1 MLNRV
6 EPARVLWS
14 TAERELR
21 AYIDALGN
29 FSRNARLYLWV
40 AFLGGFTV
48 GVTRIIFN
56 LYIQAL
62 GFDAAFLGQLLA
74 VTTAAAGITALPAG
88 LLTDRWGTK
97 RALVWGSLGV
107 GCGAFGQMVLTTP
120 LLLLTSGALAGAGGA
135 IALAAQAP
143 FLAHNSS
150 RRERTYLFSTM
161 AALFLASSIV
171 GNLLGGHVPQWLQDS
186 RLALSEVWSYRATL
200 LAAGAASAFTLPV
213 LLLLRETYQPG
224 GPETRRWTLTR
235 RSTTALAKLITTDG
249 LISLGAGLTIPFLNV
264 FFVQELGTSAAFY
277 GTMSAAS
284 LGLRVATTLVAPVL
298 ATRLGPV
305 PSIAL
310 TQLSSVPLLLLIGFP
325 PALGFAAAAYVL
337 RTSLMNMAFPVRD
350 SFAMTIVDQSSRAT
364 VTAALLVTNNLAAA
378 LSTAIGGQLISAFG
392 YRPSFLGTAVLYVL
406 AASAFALLF
415 RGQAGLVGPHPPA
428 PSPPGGEGEAAGGGR
443 A

>member
-6 EPARVLWS
+6 DPPRVLWS

-21 AYIDALGN
+21 AYIDALGS

-74 VTTAAAGITALPAG
+74 VTTAAAGLTALPAG

-97 RALVWGSLGV
+97 RSLVWGSVGV

-120 LLLLTSGALAGAGGA
+120 LLLLVSGALAGAGGA

-143 FLAHNSS
+143 FLAHHSS

-161 AALFLASSIV
+161 AALFLVSTIV

-200 LAAGAASAFTLPV
+200 LAAGAASAITLPV
-213 LLLLRETYQPG
+213 LLLLRETYQP
-224 GPETRRWTLTR
+224 PETRRWTLTR
-235 RSTTALAKLITTDG
+235 RSTTALVKLITTDG
-249 LISLGAGLTIPFLNV
+249 LIRLGAGLTIPFLNV
-264 FFVQELGTSAAFY
+264 FFVQELGTSAAFF

-284 LGLRVATTLVAPVL
+284 LGLRVVATLGAPVL

-305 PSIAL
+305 LSIAL
-310 TQLSSVPLLLLIGFP
+310 TQLASVPLLLLIGFP
-325 PALGFAAAAYVL
+325 PALGFAAAAYVM
-337 RTSLMNMAFPVRD
+337 RNSLMNMAFPVRD
-350 SFAMTIVDQSSRAT
+350 SFAMTIVDRSSRAT

-378 LSTAIGGQLISAFG
+378 LSTYIGGQLISAFG
-392 YRPSFLGTAVLYVL
+392 YRPGFLGTALLYIL

-415 RGQAGLVGPHPPA
+415 RGQAGQPA
-428 PSPPGGEGEAAGGGR
+428 PQDEDPTTSQPAR
-443 A
+443 